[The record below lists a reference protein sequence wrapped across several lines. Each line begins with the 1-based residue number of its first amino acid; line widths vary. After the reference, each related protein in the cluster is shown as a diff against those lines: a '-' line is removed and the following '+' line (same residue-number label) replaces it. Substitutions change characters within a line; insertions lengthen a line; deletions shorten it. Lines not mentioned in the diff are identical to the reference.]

1 MILSGAVMHQRHFP
15 VKYRFVYRVFSLR
28 FDIDELPDIHKRLRL
43 FSHNRFNLFSIF
55 DRDHGP
61 GTDEPLRPWLEG
73 ILRRQGIEL
82 EGGRVQILSF
92 PRVLGFVFNPLSI
105 WYCRHRDGTLRAVL
119 CEVSNTFGERHNYL
133 LHQQGEALPFPVK
146 AEKQKV
152 FHVSPFI
159 GMNARYRFRL
169 DTSRERLSVLIHEF
183 QDRNLMLVASLA
195 GRLQPVS
202 DLRLLYVAFAY
213 PFLTLKVVA
222 MIHWQALKLW
232 LKGAR
237 YYSKPAAPQQET
249 S

>member
-1 MILSGAVMHQRHFP
+1 MILSGAVMHERHFP
-15 VKYRFVYRVFSLR
+15 VKYRFAYRVFSLLL
-28 FDIDELPDIHKRLRL
+28 DVDELPDTSKRLRL
-43 FSHNRFNLFSIF
+43 FSHNRFNLFSF
-55 DRDHGP
+55 YDRDHGR
-61 GTDEPLRPWLEG
+61 GTNAPLRPWLDR
-73 ILRRQGIEL
+73 ILRQHGIDL

-92 PRVLGFVFNPLSI
+92 PRVLGYVFNPLSI
-105 WYCRHRDGTLRAVL
+105 WYCRHRDGTLRAIL
-119 CEVSNTFGERHNYL
+119 CEVSNTFGERHSYL
-133 LHQQGEALPFPVK
+133 LHQQGDALSWPVK

-159 GMNARYRFRL
+159 DMNARYRFRL
-169 DTSRERLSVLIHEF
+169 RASRNRLSVLIHEF
-183 QDRNLMLVASLA
+183 KDRDLMLVASLA

-213 PFLTLKVVA
+213 PLLTLKIVA

-237 YYSKPAAPQQET
+237 FYPKPAAPQQET